1 MSGRTSRD
9 KGNRGERAFAAVLK
23 SRDWVYLPSGSGDEA
38 EDGLAI
44 DDGKTYAV
52 EVKNTVTLQPAHLKQ
67 AMEQARK
74 RGKGVRW
81 LLAWHI
87 PHTSSWLVQRQG
99 ERPVVWHGGEE

>member
-23 SRDWVYLPSGSGDEA
+23 SRDWVYLQSGAGDDA

-44 DDGKTYAV
+44 KDGKTYSV
-52 EVKNTVTLQPAHLKQ
+52 EVKNTKDYRQVYLKQ

-81 LLAWHI
+81 MLAWHI
-87 PHTSSWLVQRQG
+87 PHESSWLVQRQG